1 MKILKEAKKEILPV
15 DFVAGFIS
23 KSWEEVANLKTN
35 ISGLKQAFSGTKEIE
50 KILEDLLD
58 AYLIAIGQL
67 QQSLEKKDIII
78 PNKDSKLKEE
88 LSEKAE
94 TAIAKLILDEKE
106 AIDGYTKTLD
116 ELKDDEV
123 YPEAENI
130 LKHINDEELE
140 HIEELSNILI
150 SDNDKPE
157 NDNKDDFFNSDFEE
171 PEAESEESD
180 FKRWQRQQNL
190 K

>member
-23 KSWEEVANLKTN
+23 KSWDEVANLKTN

-78 PNKDSKLKEE
+78 PNKDSNLKEE

-123 YPEAENI
+123 YPEAEKI

-150 SDNDKPE
+150 SDDKLE

-180 FKRWQRQQNL
+180 FRKWQRQQNL